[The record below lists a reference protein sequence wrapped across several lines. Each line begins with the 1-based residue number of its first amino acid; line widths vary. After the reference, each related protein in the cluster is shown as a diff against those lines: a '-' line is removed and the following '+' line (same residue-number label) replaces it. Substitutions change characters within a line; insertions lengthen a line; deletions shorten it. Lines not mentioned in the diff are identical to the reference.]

1 MRRERGGRC
10 ATTARPGF
18 PQSAFRHSLRNIQ
31 LEGDPAD
38 WPDCPWID
46 DDRYELGPA
55 LTPDEVIPD
64 DLVEPDPDVFPL
76 TDAATIAELRRVE
89 CTAWSRWLA
98 TRAEPQ
104 P

>member
-1 MRRERGGRC
+1 MLPEID
-10 ATTARPGF
+10 GF
-18 PQSAFRHSLRNIQ
+18 AIPQMY
-31 LEGDPAD
+31 LEFDALVECEANDPLAGPPES
-38 WPDCPWID
+38 WPPTPEID

>member
-1 MRRERGGRC
+1 MSIPHN
-10 ATTARPGF
+10 ADGF
-18 PQSAFRHSLRNIQ
+18 VIGPDGFAESRADVLADFFAEHSDDP

-46 DDRYELGPA
+46 DDRYELGP
-55 LTPDEVIPD
+55 
-64 DLVEPDPDVFPL
+64 DPDQLPL
-76 TDAATIAELRRVE
+76 LRQVE
-89 CTAWSRWLA
+89 RTAWSRWLA